1 MQAHQFDHV
10 ARCCSD
16 CDRDAIMLVLVPWI
30 HMTTREEGASWTP
43 LCRHCEPAD
52 EWQTVILKNTS
63 PERVEELLTEF
74 HTETY

>member
-1 MQAHQFDHV
+1 
-10 ARCCSD
+10 
-16 CDRDAIMLVLVPWI
+16 MLVLVPWI